1 MAISIEDPISQ
12 RQRCTAIP
20 AVLAS
25 RGEGCSRFR
34 ELAGIQPGIVDG
46 DQAHG
51 SVQPGRPPGMGA
63 HNGSIWRPC
72 GSNYRGLPTR
82 P

>member
-1 MAISIEDPISQ
+1 MAASIEDPISQ

-46 DQAHG
+46 DQAPRQRTAG
-51 SVQPGRPPGMGA
+51 PTTRDGRP
-63 HNGSIWRPC
+63 
-72 GSNYRGLPTR
+72 
-82 P
+82 